1 MAIMNEGERLREL
14 LDGSMDPSELENYN
28 EFYRLAER
36 IYGREALDEMGITTP
51 EEIEKEK
58 EQNGSSE
65 FTHDVILPS
74 PKADS
79 PEEEIHIQRRNPKRR
94 LLLTI
99 IGVIGLLLVSSNI
112 AVGINSIIPVELC
125 EDTEAPGD
133 IGFEATQTVNGTT
146 FTIIWSMD
154 NLTINQNYTITWDIS
169 QNGSQELVDSG
180 SYTWFATG
188 NVHIHLKSV
197 NVQTEPYA
205 WSAELLDENLT
216 IISTTNGDYSSSG
229 VTTMSIIETV
239 KKCEDNPKLKLGE
252 ITDYKNLDSWTQTGD
267 GDMLDGMLI
276 MTLSFISLL
285 GLRKKKND

>member
-79 PEEEIHIQRRNPKRR
+79 PEEEINIQRRNPKRR

-252 ITDYKNLDSWTQTGD
+252 ITEYKNLDSWTQTGD

>member
-79 PEEEIHIQRRNPKRR
+79 PEEEINIQRRNPKRR

-112 AVGINSIIPVELC
+112 AVGIDSIIPVELC

-180 SYTWFATG
+180 SHTWFATG
-188 NVHIHLKSV
+188 NVYIHLKSV